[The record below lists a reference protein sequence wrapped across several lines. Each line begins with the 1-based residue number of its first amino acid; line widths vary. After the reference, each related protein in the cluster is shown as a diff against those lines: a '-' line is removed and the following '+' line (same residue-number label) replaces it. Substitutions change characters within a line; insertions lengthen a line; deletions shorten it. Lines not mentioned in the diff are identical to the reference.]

1 MARSADGEQAAD
13 EGASLGPGPRIPR
26 PADLRERGRK
36 REGKLTF
43 DVGQGSQ
50 DLGFRSEVD
59 ILFTITPSA
68 KVTLRVLD
76 FNDKPTTGSF
86 LIRDERQRVYPSQTK
101 RLAPDFFFHPQVYR
115 ADGESVALPPGKYT
129 IEYSRG
135 PEYRKRKQT
144 SDHHGQQPADADV
157 PAGALDRSGEA
168 WAGTP
173 AIIISMR
180 PDARTMSGRPKASI
194 RKT

>member
-1 MARSADGEQAAD
+1 MANKQPMKAHLSG
-13 EGASLGPGPRIPR
+13 L
-26 PADLRERGRK
+26 DLEYRVLQIYAKEAGK

-59 ILFTITPSA
+59 ILFTVTPSA

-115 ADGESVALPPGKYT
+115 ADGESVALPPG
-129 IEYSRG
+129 
-135 PEYRKRKQT
+135 QV
-144 SDHHGQQPADADV
+144 HHRVFARARVSQPQADADHHRQHAADPHV
-157 PAGALDRSGEA
+157 PAGTLDRSGND
-168 WAGTP
+168 GLVFRRSSHP
-173 AIIISMR
+173 RRRMR
-180 PDARTMSGRPKASI
+180 AL
-194 RKT
+194 